1 MLINFVTKII
11 NNILI
16 TGANGYIGS
25 CLFHVLKSKF
35 KVIGIDKEKSKNKKV
50 LQCNILNSRKLNLII
65 KKEKPEL
72 IIHLAAQSLVDETI
86 NKKKYYD
93 NNVLATN
100 TLLKVMKK
108 NNVHKIIFSST
119 AAVYKQSSKPLKE
132 ESKIHALSTYA
143 KTKLICEKNIRNQ
156 KNIKSIILRF
166 FNVCSALDKPI
177 VGEFH
182 NPETHLIPTIVY
194 KALYKMKIYIYG
206 NDFKTFDGTCIR
218 DYIHIKDICSAIVK
232 STKFLLIKNQ
242 SDLFNI
248 GSHKGLSNNEIIHYL
263 KKIIKKKIDFSYV
276 NRRKGDVSRLICNSN
291 HIHKTLNWGAKNSNL
306 RKIITDE
313 ILWIK
318 KFKKKG
324 LSRTFKNYLK

>member
-50 LQCNILNSRKLNLII
+50 LQCNILNSRRLDLII
-65 KKEKPEL
+65 KKEKPDL

-108 NNVHKIIFSST
+108 NNIHKIIFSST
-119 AAVYKQSSKPLKE
+119 AAVYKQNSRPLKE

-263 KKIIKKKIDFSYV
+263 KKIIKKKIYLSYV

-306 RKIITDE
+306 KKIITDE

>member
-50 LQCNILNSRKLNLII
+50 LQCNILNSRRLDLII

-108 NNVHKIIFSST
+108 NNIHKIIFSST
-119 AAVYKQSSKPLKE
+119 AAVYKQNSRPLKE

-218 DYIHIKDICSAIVK
+218 DYIHIKDICSAIEK